1 VKGGHVILV
10 GLPGAGKTTVG
21 RLVAERLGVPFAE
34 VDALIEERVGLPIPR
49 IFSDRGEGAF
59 REYES
64 EIVAELVASD
74 HARVIAPGGGWVAQ
88 AHSLDSV
95 AGRALTVYL
104 ETTPAT
110 AAVRARN
117 GVLRPLLGA
126 DEGTYEGRIA
136 ELHRTRQRY
145 YSGCDVS
152 VSTDGRTPVEV
163 AQEVVELARSHG
175 GY

>member
-1 VKGGHVILV
+1 MILV

-21 RLVAERLGVPFAE
+21 WLVAEQLGVRFAD

-49 IFSDRGEGAF
+49 IFSDRGEESF
-59 REYES
+59 REYERD
-64 EIVAELVASD
+64 IVAELVASD
-74 HARVIAPGGGWVAQ
+74 RPRVIAPGGGWAAQ
-88 AHSLDSV
+88 PQSLDSV

-126 DEGTYEGRIA
+126 EEGYKGRIT

-145 YSGCDVS
+145 YSGCDLS

-175 GY
+175 G

>member
-1 VKGGHVILV
+1 MKGGHVILV

-21 RLVAERLGVPFAE
+21 RLVAEHLGVRFAE
-34 VDALIEERVGLPIPR
+34 VDALIEERVGLPIPK

-74 HARVIAPGGGWVAQ
+74 HARVIAPGGGWAAQ

-104 ETTPAT
+104 ETAPAT

-126 DEGTYEGRIA
+126 DEGAYEGRIA

>member
-1 VKGGHVILV
+1 MKGGHVILV

-21 RLVAERLGVPFAE
+21 RLVAEHLGVRFA
-34 VDALIEERVGLPIPR
+34 DADTLIEERIGIPILK
-49 IFSDRGEGAF
+49 IFSDRGEESF
-59 REYES
+59 REYER

-74 HARVIAPGGGWVAQ
+74 CPLVIAPGGGWAAQ
-88 AHSLDSV
+88 PQNLDSV

-104 ETTPAT
+104 ETTPTT

-117 GVLRPLLGA
+117 GVMRPLLGT
-126 DEGTYEGRIA
+126 DTRGYEGRIT

-163 AQEVVELARSHG
+163 AQEVVELARSHRG
-175 GY
+175 

>member
-1 VKGGHVILV
+1 MKGGHVILV

-21 RLVAERLGVPFAE
+21 RLVAERLGLSFAD

-49 IFSDRGEGAF
+49 IFSDRGEESF
-59 REYES
+59 REYERD
-64 EIVAELVASD
+64 IVAELVASD
-74 HARVIAPGGGWVAQ
+74 RPRVIAPGGGWAAQ
-88 AHSLDSV
+88 PQSLDSV

-126 DEGTYEGRIA
+126 DEGVYEGRIT

-145 YSGCDVS
+145 YSGCDLS

-175 GY
+175 G

>member
-1 VKGGHVILV
+1 MKGGHVILV

-21 RLVAERLGVPFAE
+21 RLVAEQLGVRFAD

-49 IFSDRGEGAF
+49 IFSDRGEESF
-59 REYES
+59 REYERD
-64 EIVAELVASD
+64 IVAELVASD
-74 HARVIAPGGGWVAQ
+74 RPRVIAPGGGWAAQ
-88 AHSLDSV
+88 PQSLDSV

-126 DEGTYEGRIA
+126 EEGYKGRIT
-136 ELHRTRQRY
+136 ELHRTRHRA

-175 GY
+175 GW

>member
-1 VKGGHVILV
+1 MKGGHVILV

-21 RLVAERLGVPFAE
+21 RLVAEHLGVPFAD
-34 VDALIEERVGLPIPR
+34 VDALIEERIGIPIPR
-49 IFSDRGEGAF
+49 IFSDRGEESF

-74 HARVIAPGGGWVAQ
+74 RPRVIAPGGGWAAQ
-88 AHSLDSV
+88 AQSLDSV

-117 GVLRPLLGA
+117 GVLRPLLGD
-126 DEGTYEGRIA
+126 DEPGYEDRIT
-136 ELHRTRQRY
+136 ELHRTRGRY

-175 GY
+175 G

>member
-1 VKGGHVILV
+1 MILV

-21 RLVAERLGVPFAE
+21 RLVAKQLGVRFAD
-34 VDALIEERVGLPIPR
+34 VDGLIEERIGLSIPR
-49 IFSDRGEGAF
+49 IFSDRGEESF
-59 REYES
+59 REYERD
-64 EIVAELVASD
+64 IVAELVASD
-74 HARVIAPGGGWVAQ
+74 RPRVIAPGGGWAAQ
-88 AHSLDSV
+88 PQSLDSV

-126 DEGTYEGRIA
+126 EEGYKGRIT
-136 ELHRTRQRY
+136 ELHRTRHRY
-145 YSGCDVS
+145 YSRCDVS
-152 VSTDGRTPVEV
+152 VSTDGRTPVEI

-175 GY
+175 G

>member
-1 VKGGHVILV
+1 MKGGHVILV

-21 RLVAERLGVPFAE
+21 RLVAEHLGVRFAD
-34 VDALIEERVGLPIPR
+34 VDVLIEERIGIPIPR
-49 IFSDRGEGAF
+49 IFSDRGEDSF
-59 REYES
+59 REYER

-74 HARVIAPGGGWVAQ
+74 RPQVIAPGGGWAAQ
-88 AHSLDSV
+88 AQSLDSV

-126 DEGTYEGRIA
+126 DEAGYEGRIS
-136 ELHRTRQRY
+136 ELHRTRQRC
-145 YSGCDVS
+145 YSGCAVS
-152 VSTDGRTPVEV
+152 VSTDGRTAVEV

-175 GY
+175 G

>member
-1 VKGGHVILV
+1 MILV

-21 RLVAERLGVPFAE
+21 RLVAEQLGVSFAD
-34 VDALIEERVGLPIPR
+34 VDALIEEGVGLPIPR
-49 IFSDRGEGAF
+49 IFSDRGEESF
-59 REYES
+59 REYERD
-64 EIVAELVASD
+64 IVAELVASD
-74 HARVIAPGGGWVAQ
+74 RPRVIAPGGGWAAQ
-88 AHSLDSV
+88 PQSLDSV

-110 AAVRARN
+110 AAVRTRN
-117 GVLRPLLGA
+117 GVLRPLLGTDA
-126 DEGTYEGRIA
+126 RGYEGRIT
-136 ELHRTRQRY
+136 ELHRTRERY

-175 GY
+175 G

>member
-1 VKGGHVILV
+1 MKGGHVILV

-21 RLVAERLGVPFAE
+21 RLVAQQLGVRFAD
-34 VDALIEERVGLPIPR
+34 VDGLIEERIGLSIPR
-49 IFSDRGEGAF
+49 IFSDRGEESF
-59 REYES
+59 REYERD
-64 EIVAELVASD
+64 IVAELVASD
-74 HARVIAPGGGWVAQ
+74 RPRVIAPGGGWAAQ
-88 AHSLDSV
+88 PQSLDSV

-126 DEGTYEGRIA
+126 EEGYKGRIT
-136 ELHRTRQRY
+136 ELHRTRHRA

-175 GY
+175 G

>member
-1 VKGGHVILV
+1 VILV

-21 RLVAERLGVPFAE
+21 RLVAEHLGVRFAD
-34 VDALIEERVGLPIPR
+34 VDALIEERTGIPIPR
-49 IFSDRGEGAF
+49 IFSDRGEDSF

-64 EIVAELVASD
+64 EIVAALVASD
-74 HARVIAPGGGWVAQ
+74 RPRVIAPGGGWAAE

-126 DEGTYEGRIA
+126 DAAGYEGRIA
-136 ELHRTRQRY
+136 ELHRTRQRC
-145 YSGCDVS
+145 YSECDVS

-175 GY
+175 G

>member
-21 RLVAERLGVPFAE
+21 RLVAKQLGVRFAD
-34 VDALIEERVGLPIPR
+34 VDGLIEERIGLSIPR
-49 IFSDRGEGAF
+49 IFSDRGEGSF
-59 REYES
+59 REYERDM
-64 EIVAELVASD
+64 VAELVASD
-74 HARVIAPGGGWVAQ
+74 RPRVIAPGGGWAAQ
-88 AHSLDSV
+88 PQSLDSV

-126 DEGTYEGRIA
+126 EEGYKGRIT
-136 ELHRTRQRY
+136 ELHRTRHRY
-145 YSGCDVS
+145 YSRCDVS
-152 VSTDGRTPVEV
+152 VSTDGRTPVEI

-175 GY
+175 G

>member
-1 VKGGHVILV
+1 MKGEHVILV

-21 RLVAERLGVPFAE
+21 RLVAERLGVGFAD

-49 IFSDRGEGAF
+49 IFSDRGEESF
-59 REYES
+59 REYERD
-64 EIVAELVASD
+64 IVAELVASD
-74 HARVIAPGGGWVAQ
+74 RPQVIAPGGGWAAQ
-88 AHSLDSV
+88 PQSLDSV

-104 ETTPAT
+104 ETSPAT

-126 DEGTYEGRIA
+126 DDGATEGRIT
-136 ELHRTRQRY
+136 ELYRARQRY

-152 VSTDGRTPVEV
+152 VSTDGRTPAEV
-163 AQEVVELARSHG
+163 AQEVVKLARSHG
-175 GY
+175 G

>member
-1 VKGGHVILV
+1 MKGGHVILV

-21 RLVAERLGVPFAE
+21 RLVAERLGVRFAD

-49 IFSDRGEGAF
+49 IFSDRGEESF
-59 REYES
+59 REYERD
-64 EIVAELVASD
+64 IVAELVASD
-74 HARVIAPGGGWVAQ
+74 RPRVIAPGGGWAAQ
-88 AHSLDSV
+88 PQSLDSV

-126 DEGTYEGRIA
+126 DEGAYEGRIT

-145 YSGCDVS
+145 YSRCDLS

-175 GY
+175 G

>member
-1 VKGGHVILV
+1 MILV

-21 RLVAERLGVPFAE
+21 RIVAEHLGVRFAE
-34 VDALIEERVGLPIPR
+34 VDALIEERVGLPIPK

-74 HARVIAPGGGWVAQ
+74 HARVIAPGGGWAAQ

-126 DEGTYEGRIA
+126 DEGAYEGRIA

>member
-1 VKGGHVILV
+1 MKGGHVILV

-21 RLVAERLGVPFAE
+21 RLVAQQLGVSFAD
-34 VDALIEERVGLPIPR
+34 VDCLIEERIGLSIPR
-49 IFSDRGEGAF
+49 IFSDRGEESF
-59 REYES
+59 REYERD
-64 EIVAELVASD
+64 IVAELVASD
-74 HARVIAPGGGWVAQ
+74 RPRVIAPGGGWAAQ
-88 AHSLDSV
+88 PQSLDSV

-126 DEGTYEGRIA
+126 EEGYKGRIT
-136 ELHRTRQRY
+136 ELHRTRHRA

-175 GY
+175 GW

>member
-1 VKGGHVILV
+1 MKGGHVILV

-21 RLVAERLGVPFAE
+21 RLVAKQLGVGFAD
-34 VDALIEERVGLPIPR
+34 VDGLIEERIGLSISR
-49 IFSDRGEGAF
+49 IFSDRGEESF
-59 REYES
+59 REYERD
-64 EIVAELVASD
+64 IVAELVASD
-74 HARVIAPGGGWVAQ
+74 RPRVIAPGGGWAAQ
-88 AHSLDSV
+88 PQSLDSV

-126 DEGTYEGRIA
+126 EEGYKGRIT

-175 GY
+175 G